1 VNDTVE
7 RVTLYP
13 LAGLT
18 GDWEDEPFDH
28 SKLPAM
34 ITPDVTVENV
44 ARMFRTDTW
53 DFFEKEMSKRDM
65 EVLRR
70 INSGIV
76 HRYLS
81 TRYGTSEPEQN
92 SIQVVHNVAAC
103 LRLIRPMRQY
113 ALVINGALEPDG
125 TIQIQSFDHPVHLM
139 DVPQIQK
146 GFLLRNRD
154 VTELQSIASSFLT
167 ALAGEYWK
175 FRMPLSLY
183 EAGHFQDRFWKSR
196 FIVWSSAIEA
206 IFTSHTRD
214 REHSGSKVAKARI
227 KWFLGANT
235 KIYAPGDVPSF
246 APQPEPTIDSVLDD
260 LYEVRNCIAH
270 GDRVPDKF
278 FAQAAS
284 WGENTNRLQTL
295 EEAASFTVRAS
306 LLKILKQ
313 GLLNHFKGG
322 AESQAYFT
330 AYNLVRSRLP

>member
-1 VNDTVE
+1 MNDTVG

-18 GDWEDEPFDH
+18 GDWEDEPFDQAQ
-28 SKLPAM
+28 LPAM

-44 ARMFRTDTW
+44 ATMFKTDTW
-53 DFFEKEMSKRDM
+53 NFFEKEMSKRDM

-70 INSGIV
+70 INIAIV

-81 TRYGTSEPEQN
+81 TRYGTSGPEQD

-154 VTELQSIASSFLT
+154 VTDLQSIASSFLT
-167 ALAGEYWK
+167 AMAGQYWK

-206 IFTSHTRD
+206 IFTSQTRD

-227 KWFLGANT
+227 RWFLGANT
-235 KIYAPGDVPSF
+235 KIYAPGDVPSI

-270 GDRVPDKF
+270 GNRVPDKF
-278 FAQAAS
+278 FVQAAS

-295 EEAASFTVRAS
+295 EEAASFIVRAS

-322 AESQAYFT
+322 SESQAYFT
-330 AYNLVRSRLP
+330 AHNLVRSRLP